1 MQVPV
6 RASFPRSGFV
16 CGSFVPCFPFSA
28 TAVAAR
34 TVKLPVVLL
43 ERTPDKCGLGTLFAK
58 DGQPAEEEKQF
69 FLSFFLFFF
78 VHILVHWSSG
88 VVFVFFFFSDV
99 VIFHFAPG
107 SCHSASQLRDFR

>member
-1 MQVPV
+1 MVQVPV

-69 FLSFFLFFF
+69 LKFFLSFLFFF
-78 VHILVHWSSG
+78 
-88 VVFVFFFFSDV
+88 FCMDV
-99 VIFHFAPG
+99 LGTGPVE
-107 SCHSASQLRDFR
+107 